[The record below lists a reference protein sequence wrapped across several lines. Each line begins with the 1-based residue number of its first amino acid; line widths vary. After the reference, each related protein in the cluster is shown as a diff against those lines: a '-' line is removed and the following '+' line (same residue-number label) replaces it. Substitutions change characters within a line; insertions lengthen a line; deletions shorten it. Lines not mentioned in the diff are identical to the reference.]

1 MRHPIGRF
9 ASFVI
14 LAAAVGLQAASA
26 DGLRPSWECLP
37 AGTAVM
43 LRMPDPAGF
52 LQAVRTRTKFGAVA
66 LSEQRLQGYWNLV
79 LEKLRDDGAAAGVE
93 DLEKTLAKY
102 ELRKEDLA
110 AGFHGDLG
118 AGFVLR
124 AREGGLPPL
133 MTMLAWLEPGEETAG
148 RLVTA
153 AQRRMEEEI
162 AEDGTGTTRRIDME
176 MAGHEVL
183 WMVEPVLGLDPE
195 AMALD
200 DLDVDAN
207 DEDAVEKRL
216 AELQQKIKNAKLV
229 KTGITHA
236 FLARLGGRLLLGQ
249 TFPVAP
255 VGPAEGG
262 VTDADGGEE
271 MAKEIFERFLADH
284 DGTERGPI
292 AEAVDAPG
300 PAATLPAGLPLLDVV
315 VDPGVLTTLAGN
327 EAVKA
332 GLDRFGLGAIG
343 PIVWR
348 QALEGGRFRSS
359 AFMRLPKPREG
370 MMRILDQECDASEV
384 PSFVNREAIDFTQIS
399 LDLGKVYETVKETLA
414 GQPGGEETVAM
425 LSAVEMQAQG
435 WLGVELPRLLT
446 SLGSHHWIVS
456 YPPRVAEAFAEA
468 RQARGQGGGPKPRQI
483 ADRLALVWRITDEGA
498 FGKLLQQLARV
509 AGGELQE
516 EQGFRG
522 VRIPDGPAVFLGQ
535 DHLVV
540 GIGSDSL
547 EKTLTAIRNP
557 PAGETSLRESDVP
570 RRAGELLPL
579 EQARMFGI
587 SDSTRAGGTL
597 GVLRDM
603 VRSLVPEDVEEPYRD
618 FLAGAQKLL
627 PSDDEMEGM
636 FGVGATTLRTT
647 DDGLTFESAWEMPT
661 P

>member
-1 MRHPIGRF
+1 MRLSVARL
-9 ASFVI
+9 ASCVI
-14 LAAAVGLQAASA
+14 VAVGLPTASA
-26 DGLRPSWECLP
+26 DDLRPSWECLP

-52 LQAVRTRTKFGAVA
+52 LEAVRTRTKFGAVA
-66 LSEQRLQGYWNLV
+66 LSEQRLQGCWNLL
-79 LEKLRDDGAAAGVE
+79 LEKLRDDGAATDVE
-93 DLEKTLAKY
+93 DLEKSLAKY
-102 ELRKEDLA
+102 ALRAEDLA
-110 AGFHGDLG
+110 AGFRGDLG
-118 AGFVLR
+118 AGFVVR
-124 AREGGLPPL
+124 PRDGGLPPL

-162 AEDGTGTTRRIDME
+162 ADDDTGTTRRIDMQ
-176 MAGHEVL
+176 MAGHDVL

-207 DEDAVEKRL
+207 DEGAVEKRL
-216 AELQQKIKNAKLV
+216 AELQQRIKNAKLV

-255 VGPAEGG
+255 AGPA
-262 VTDADGGEE
+262 DAGAADSDGGEE
-271 MAKEIFERFLADH
+271 LAKELFERFLAAHGD
-284 DGTERGPI
+284 TERGPI
-292 AEAVDAPG
+292 TEALEAPG

-315 VDPGVLTTLAGN
+315 VDPGVLTGLAGS
-327 EAVKA
+327 EALKA
-332 GLDRFGLGAIG
+332 GLDRFGLGGLG
-343 PIVWR
+343 PVVWR
-348 QALEGGRFRSS
+348 QSLDGGRFRSG
-359 AFMRLPKPREG
+359 AFVGLPQPREG
-370 MMRILDQECDASEV
+370 MMRILDQDCDASEV

-399 LDLGKVYETVKETLA
+399 LDLGKAYETVKETLA

-446 SLGSHHWIVS
+446 SLGSRHWIVS

-468 RQARGQGGGPKPRQI
+468 RQARGQPGGPQPRQI
-483 ADRLALVWRITDEGA
+483 ADRLALVWRITDEAA
-498 FGKLLQQLARV
+498 FGKLMQQLARL

-522 VRIPDGPAVFLGQ
+522 VRLPDGPAVFLGQ

-557 PAGETSLRESDVP
+557 PAGEASLRECDVP
-570 RRAGELLPL
+570 RWAGELLPL
-579 EQARMFGI
+579 DQARMFGI
-587 SDSTRAGGTL
+587 SDSTRAGGSL

-603 VRSLVPEDVEEPYRD
+603 LRSLVPEDVEEPYRD
-618 FLAGAQKLL
+618 LLAGAQKLL
-627 PSDDEMEGM
+627 PSDDEMQGM

-647 DDGLTFESAWEMPT
+647 ADGVSFESAWEMPT